1 MRVMHEHDLCAGGDA
16 ATEPAN
22 DRQAL
27 FHEMEKRYD
36 TSFVQ
41 SIRDRIQASEIRD
54 VQYLEMK
61 QMQDIL
67 CRYRGRVRHMIKVY
81 RRWKKGYEFERDELE
96 KVYLAY
102 EGIFLRQQ
110 LHDAWQLYVTVNRDY
125 HEMRDTYLA
134 NLSQN
139 PHWYSRT

>member
-1 MRVMHEHDLCAGGDA
+1 MRIVREQVLTDGEEANS
-16 ATEPAN
+16 N

-27 FHEMEKRYD
+27 FQQMEKRYD
-36 TSFVQ
+36 TVFVQ
-41 SIRDRIQASEIRD
+41 SVRDSINASEARD
-54 VQYLEMK
+54 IQYLEMK

-67 CRYRGRVRHMIKVY
+67 SRYRGRVKNMVRFY
-81 RRWKKGYEFERDELE
+81 RQWKIGYEREPDELE

-110 LHDAWQLYVTVNRDY
+110 LHDSWQLYVTVNKDY
-125 HEMRDTYLA
+125 HEMRTTYLA

-139 PHWYSRT
+139 PHWYSRA